1 MLKRWPRHRALAAG
15 RSGIA
20 TTATVG
26 RTTTSVAP
34 IGVAVTI
41 VAVRGRRGG
50 VGGGALE
57 LTTASG
63 QRREAAGVAFGVARA
78 GFSSVGDED

>member
-1 MLKRWPRHRALAAG
+1 MLKRWPRHQALAAR

-20 TTATVG
+20 TTATVE

-34 IGVAVTI
+34 VGDAATI
-41 VAVRGRRGG
+41 VAVRARRGG

-63 QRREAAGVAFGVARA
+63 QRRGAAGVAFGVAGA
-78 GFSSVGDED
+78 GFFGVGDED